1 MNAPERDRLSAA
13 RAAAREGGAARTKG
27 PERLIRD
34 AFDGLRAPTEAPGDV
49 NGIITMI

>member
-1 MNAPERDRLSAA
+1 M
-13 RAAAREGGAARTKG
+13 G

-34 AFDGLRAPTEAPGDV
+34 AFDGLPCPTGAPGDV